1 MFLTCPPLNYRRIQM
16 NRIPLAI
23 RRFKVTSITIAFL
36 YFTTFAYAV
45 DKDCWGDFF
54 EGTQYSGKHLFIEG
68 QTKLENL
75 SKVNGEN
82 WERRIHSLK
91 VGPKAKVTVYQN
103 PRFELTVTE
112 MAKKPDF
119 MNSWGIT
126 EQDILE
132 DSELIFNENAMIHD
146 LGDFNFHN
154 KIRSLKVDCL

>member
-1 MFLTCPPLNYRRIQM
+1 M
-16 NRIPLAI
+16 NRILFVF
-23 RRFKVTSITIAFL
+23 RSFKVNSVAILLLCLTS
-36 YFTTFAYAV
+36 FAYAT

-75 SKVNGEN
+75 SKVNGDN
-82 WERRIHSLK
+82 WEKRIHSLK
-91 VGPKAKVTVYQN
+91 VGPKARVTVYQN
-103 PRFELTVTE
+103 PRFELTLTE

-119 MNSWGIT
+119 MNAWGIT

-154 KIRSLKVDCL
+154 KIRSLKIDCL